1 MADLARRG
9 LIVAAGAAL
18 VSARPALAQDK
29 TAAQKTAWDF
39 SFPALEGGTLN
50 LADFRGRVLL
60 VVNTASFCG
69 FTYQYEGLQKLYA
82 ARKDQGFV
90 VVGVPSRD
98 FDQEAA
104 SNEQVKTFC
113 EATFGID
120 FPMAAISHVT
130 GEQAHPFYRWVRA
143 ERHWEPRWNFGKV
156 LIGRDGRV
164 MSAFGS
170 SDEPMGFRVSSAVE
184 TALNNKA

>member
-1 MADLARRG
+1 MGDLSRRG
-9 LIVAAGAAL
+9 LVLAAAGAAL
-18 VSARPALAQDK
+18 VGARPVSAQE
-29 TAAQKTAWDF
+29 KTAWDF
-39 SFPALEGGTLN
+39 SFPALEGGALN
-50 LADFRGRVLL
+50 LAEFRGRVML

-69 FTYQYEGLQKLYA
+69 FTYQYEGLQKLYT
-82 ARKDQGFV
+82 ARKGQGLV

-113 EATFGID
+113 ESTFGID
-120 FPMAAISHVT
+120 FPMAAISHVR
-130 GEQAHPFYRWVRA
+130 GEDAHPFYRWVRSV
-143 ERHWEPRWNFGKV
+143 RNWEPRWNFGKV

-164 MSAFGS
+164 MAAFGS